1 MEYVRKVKTCVIYES
16 YMKRMRSRVSYFGVS
31 AWYGLHED
39 IVQVTMFPIATPSAN
54 IKDMLSLGGK
64 KTLQCYINLPS
75 WRNILIYYIY
85 LFVSPTVH
93 ITLS

>member
-1 MEYVRKVKTCVIYES
+1 
-16 YMKRMRSRVSYFGVS
+16 MRSRVSYFGVS

-54 IKDMLSLGGK
+54 IKDKPFQNWFKYSLWEVK

-85 LFVSPTVH
+85 LFVSPTHYTV
-93 ITLS
+93 IILNEN